1 MQQRSLAGVT
11 GLLHFS
17 SAWGL
22 DSKQKWV
29 LSTALLF
36 PKAIQHIN
44 WTDNNTSTTTPNTS
58 YQNQRLQWNPTSSCY
73 LFNHAFC
80 SVRLFF
86 SPYIFTR
93 SKHPSAVPFAPSF
106 PCFTTQDAAAPYK
119 MLKRQLHS
127 ELWSFHKHNSWCAS
141 HHTLHT
147 MPASSEPNTA
157 RPSSTAL
164 WPCWNTAGTFRAKL
178 YLSEIQALAF
188 SFLA

>member
-44 WTDNNTSTTTPNTS
+44 WTDNNTSTTTPNIS

-80 SVRLFF
+80 SVRLFS

-93 SKHPSAVPFAPSF
+93 SKHPSAVPFAPCF
-106 PCFTTQDAAAPYK
+106 PCFTIIHPGCSCSLQDAQEAASFWALVIPQTQQLMCITPYT
-119 MLKRQLHS
+119 
-127 ELWSFHKHNSWCAS
+127 A
-141 HHTLHT
+141 HHACKL
-147 MPASSEPNTA
+147 
-157 RPSSTAL
+157 
-164 WPCWNTAGTFRAKL
+164 RA
-178 YLSEIQALAF
+178 
-188 SFLA
+188 